1 MSVRSRTGCLNCKK
15 RKRRCGEE
23 RPACRNCEVRGFDC
37 SYLFETTQ
45 PAPLRFKISLSKGH
59 RSSPNRRNRWQFLS
73 VSYHDA
79 DVLLCEQYHHLP
91 TPSSKQSIDR
101 DNQPDDCPTRLNT
114 EPSPFTALLIDCS
127 ELETQLFQYYLQVIC
142 KVRVFQDEPR
152 NKFRSLVIPFC
163 SRRKPLWYAVLSM
176 SANDRRAEE
185 AVTTTTINYAQLS
198 LSYKSLALQL
208 LRESLTQMEDV
219 NEALMTCLILCSL
232 EIACGCRPDWV
243 RHAQGAFAII
253 NSYGSAVDPEIF
265 FFTQSYFQSR
275 ALFFRTTGCN
285 PPQHQTTTTTTTSPP
300 DHHPSTLS
308 KTPTP
313 PPPKTTTSQHLP
325 PEIFP
330 WDIYLHDTAH
340 KTTYQPHIGCSLG
353 LLDIIARATDLV
365 THKQNLRSSGTSSLA
380 SEGAMMHQAMQLRS
394 ELDALAEVYPAPPT
408 TTKDREYLA
417 TCGQCFRLAADL
429 YLQLACDIPL
439 TQPTLQKLL
448 GRLLDRIGRV
458 IREDQERQLFPMW
471 PLFLAGCLSA
481 ADEAR
486 VRVLTYFSYLTQSW
500 PVSNVGVARE
510 AMETVW
516 KYRDLNPHDSPAS
529 GLDWQGILGRMNWTL
544 ALS

>member
-1 MSVRSRTGCLNCKK
+1 MSVRSRTGCMNCKK

-37 SYLFETTQ
+37 SYLFERSQ
-45 PAPLRFKISLSKGH
+45 PTPLRFKISLGKGH
-59 RSSPNRRNRWQFLS
+59 RSSPKRRNRWQFLS

-91 TPSSKQSIDR
+91 TPSSKQSRER

-114 EPSPFTALLIDCS
+114 GPSPFTALLIDCS

-142 KVRVFQDEPR
+142 KVRVFQDEPC

-185 AVTTTTINYAQLS
+185 SVTTTTINYAQLS

-253 NSYGSAVDPEIF
+253 DSYASAINPEIF

-285 PPQHQTTTTTTTSPP
+285 PPRHQTTTTTTT
-300 DHHPSTLS
+300 
-308 KTPTP
+308 
-313 PPPKTTTSQHLP
+313 TTSHLP

-330 WDIYLHDTAH
+330 WDIYLHDTAN

-365 THKQNLRSSGTSSLA
+365 THKQHLRSTGTSSLG

-394 ELDALAEVYPAPPT
+394 ELDALAEVYPPPT
-408 TTKDREYLA
+408 NTNNEYLA

-429 YLQLACDIPL
+429 YLQVACDIPL

-448 GRLLDRIGRV
+448 GKLLDRIGRV

-471 PLFLAGCLSA
+471 PLFLAGCLST

-516 KYRDLNPHDSPAS
+516 KYRDLNPHEAPAS

>member
-23 RPACRNCEVRGFDC
+23 RPACTNCEVRGFDC
-37 SYLFETTQ
+37 SYLFEKWQ

-59 RSSPNRRNRWQFLS
+59 RSSIKRRSRWHFIS
-73 VSYHDA
+73 VSSHDA
-79 DVLLCEQYHHLP
+79 DILLCEQYHHP
-91 TPSSKQSIDR
+91 TTKRSVHCAER
-101 DNQPDDCPTRLNT
+101 DDHSDDYAATFDAGL
-114 EPSPFTALLIDCS
+114 SPFSPLLVNSS

-163 SRRKPLWYAVLSM
+163 SRQKPLWYAVLSM
-176 SANDRRAEE
+176 SANDRRA
-185 AVTTTTINYAQLS
+185 ATATTINYAQLS

-208 LRESLTQMEDV
+208 LRDSLANIEDV

-253 NSYGSAVDPEIF
+253 NSYACALDPEILF
-265 FFTQSYFQSR
+265 FAQSYFQSR
-275 ALFFRTTGCN
+275 AIFYRTTGCS
-285 PPQHQTTTTTTTSPP
+285 PPRQKSSPHGDTASYTATLPTTTDLMS
-300 DHHPSTLS
+300 
-308 KTPTP
+308 
-313 PPPKTTTSQHLP
+313 

-330 WDIYLHDTAH
+330 WDVYPTATNIHD
-340 KTTYQPHIGCSLG
+340 KKTYQPHIGCSLG

-365 THKQNLRSSGTSSLA
+365 TQKQHLRSTRTSSLA
-380 SEGAMMHQAMQLRS
+380 SEGAMMHQAMRLRS
-394 ELDALAEVYPAPPT
+394 ELNALDEDYPPT
-408 TTKDREYLA
+408 ASNSEYLA
-417 TCGQCFRLAADL
+417 TCGRCFRLAADL

-439 TQPTLQKLL
+439 TQPTLRALLAKLL
-448 GRLLDRIGRV
+448 DKIGRV

-471 PLFLAGCLSA
+471 PLFLAGCLST
-481 ADEAR
+481 ADEDR
-486 VRVLTYFSYLTQSW
+486 VRVLNYFTYLTQSW
-500 PVSNVGVARE
+500 PVSNVPVARE
-510 AMETVW
+510 ATETVW
-516 KYRDLNPHDSPAS
+516 KWRDLNPHDTDS
-529 GLDWQGILGRMNWTL
+529 GLDWQMILSRMHWKL

>member
-1 MSVRSRTGCLNCKK
+1 MSVRSRNGCLNCKK

-23 RPACRNCEVRGFDC
+23 RPACRNCELRGFDC
-37 SYLFETTQ
+37 SYLFETSQ

-59 RSSPNRRNRWQFLS
+59 RSILKRRKRWQFLS

-79 DVLLCEQYHHLP
+79 DVLLCEHYHHLP
-91 TPSSKQSIDR
+91 TPPSRPSIER
-101 DNQPDDCPTRLNT
+101 DSHTDDYPTT
-114 EPSPFTALLIDCS
+114 FSAEPSPFAALLIDCGD
-127 ELETQLFQYYLQVIC
+127 LETQLFQYYLQVIC

-152 NKFRSLVIPFC
+152 NKFRSLVVPFC

-198 LSYKSLALQL
+198 LSYKSVALQL
-208 LRESLTQMEDV
+208 LRESLTKLEDI

-253 NSYGSAVDPEIF
+253 NSYVSAIDPEILF
-265 FFTQSYFQSR
+265 FAQSYFQSR
-275 ALFFRTTGCN
+275 ALFFRTTGCY
-285 PPQHQTTTTTTTSPP
+285 PPGRQITPLLQDHSAPLKAYTSP
-300 DHHPSTLS
+300 DRWT
-308 KTPTP
+308 
-313 PPPKTTTSQHLP
+313 
-325 PEIFP
+325 PEIFS
-330 WDIYLHDTAH
+330 WDVHLYNDDH

-365 THKQNLRSSGTSSLA
+365 SQKQHLRSTGTSSLA
-380 SEGAMMHQAMQLRS
+380 SEGAMMHQAMCLRS
-394 ELDALAEVYPAPPT
+394 ELDALDEVYPPT
-408 TTKDREYLA
+408 ASNSEYLA

-429 YLQLACDIPL
+429 YLQLACDMPL
-439 TQPTLQKLL
+439 TQHTLQKLL
-448 GRLLDRIGRV
+448 VKLLGHIGRV

-471 PLFLAGCLSA
+471 PLFLAGCLST
-481 ADEAR
+481 ADEDR
-486 VRVLTYFSYLTQSW
+486 VRVLTYFTYLTQSW
-500 PVSNVGVARE
+500 PVSNVPVARE

-516 KYRDLNPHDSPAS
+516 KYRDLNPHDTGS
-529 GLDWQGILGRMNWTL
+529 GLDWQMILSRMNWTL

>member
-37 SYLFETTQ
+37 SYLFETSQ
-45 PAPLRFKISLSKGH
+45 PAPLRFKISLGKGH
-59 RSSPNRRNRWQFLS
+59 RSSPKRRNRWQFLS

-91 TPSSKQSIDR
+91 TPSSKQSIER

-114 EPSPFTALLIDCS
+114 GPSPFTALLIDCS

-163 SRRKPLWYAVLSM
+163 ARRKPLWYAVLSM

-185 AVTTTTINYAQLS
+185 SVTTTTINYAQLS

-208 LRESLTQMEDV
+208 LRESLAQMEDV

-253 NSYGSAVDPEIF
+253 NSYGSAIDPEIF

-285 PPQHQTTTTTTTSPP
+285 PPRHQTTTTTTTTTTLP
-300 DHHPSTLS
+300 DHNHSIL
-308 KTPTP
+308 KAP
-313 PPPKTTTSQHLP
+313 PATTTTTSHLP
-325 PEIFP
+325 PDIFP
-330 WDIYLHDTAH
+330 WDIYLHDTAN

-365 THKQNLRSSGTSSLA
+365 THKQHLRSTGTSSLA
-380 SEGAMMHQAMQLRS
+380 CEGAMMHQAMQLRS
-394 ELDALAEVYPAPPT
+394 ELDALAEVYPPPT
-408 TTKDREYLA
+408 NTNNEYLA

-429 YLQLACDIPL
+429 YLQVACDIPL
-439 TQPTLQKLL
+439 TQPTLQRLL
-448 GRLLDRIGRV
+448 GKLLDRIGRV

-471 PLFLAGCLSA
+471 PLFLAGCLST

-516 KYRDLNPHDSPAS
+516 KYRDLNPHEAPAS